1 MSISYV
7 CTTTPSPRP
16 LYNVLTFVNSSS
28 PSPSS
33 LHPDCPSGVDASGL
47 QRRQGASSLRDR
59 QPPPRCLPLTAL
71 PPAGMGH
78 TTGQRTS
85 LPFGL
90 HGEPFSRCEEAPQVL
105 DQGAICPDSMDLRR
119 APASFTACFAGNTN
133 IGGKKGRHYARFAW
147 LLPPISSKQRKQA
160 VILKAVRRIL
170 SIFYRL
176 FLQIGRIGGKLA
188 FSRQKAPSILPPV
201 SAKTGE

>member
-1 MSISYV
+1 MLLPSRLHPSN
-7 CTTTPSPRP
+7 PSPI
-16 LYNVLTFVNSSS
+16 
-28 PSPSS
+28 
-33 LHPDCPSGVDASGL
+33 A
-47 QRRQGASSLRDR
+47 LRAWMPAACSAVKGPAR
-59 QPPPRCLPLTAL
+59 SATGNLPPRCLPLTAL
-71 PPAGMGH
+71 PPAGMGQ

-133 IGGKKGRHYARFAW
+133 IGGKKEHPRERSIRF
-147 LLPPISSKQRKQA
+147 LPPISSKQRKQA

-170 SIFYRL
+170 
-176 FLQIGRIGGKLA
+176 
-188 FSRQKAPSILPPV
+188 
-201 SAKTGE
+201 

>member
-7 CTTTPSPRP
+7 CTTTPSSLL
-16 LYNVLTFVNSSS
+16 LYVLLTFVISSS
-28 PSPSS
+28 PSPSN

-71 PPAGMGH
+71 PPAGMGQ

-90 HGEPFSRCEEAPQVL
+90 HGEPFSRSEEAPQVL

-119 APASFTACFAGNTN
+119 APASFTACFCKN
-133 IGGKKGRHYARFAW
+133 
-147 LLPPISSKQRKQA
+147 
-160 VILKAVRRIL
+160 
-170 SIFYRL
+170 
-176 FLQIGRIGGKLA
+176 GRIGGKLA

-201 SAKTGE
+201 SAKTRE